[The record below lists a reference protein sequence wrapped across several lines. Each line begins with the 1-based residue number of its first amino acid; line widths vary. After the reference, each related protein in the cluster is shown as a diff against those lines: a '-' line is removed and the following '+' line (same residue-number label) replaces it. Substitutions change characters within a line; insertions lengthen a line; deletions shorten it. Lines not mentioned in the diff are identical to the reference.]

1 MSCLNLDLDY
11 FTHPKTVRLVGL
23 LGRGAEVLPIKL
35 WCYCGK
41 YHSESGKLTGYSA
54 QEIESAIGWWGKV
67 GELIEIMVRI
77 GFLDFD
83 GKDYIVHDWIKHE
96 GHLKM
101 FHIRAQQAAAKRW
114 GLDSANATSNA
125 TSNAQGELKQ
135 CPKPNQTLPYQTKP
149 TKPEKQLL
157 PAPQADAEAQNPKAE
172 KAEWLVK
179 FENWWCIYPPRKGVK
194 CGKQAAKEAFL
205 RVITSPEAY
214 NNLIAATNAYKGSRQ
229 LQELDCAK
237 DAERFLKK
245 DYWKDWIPKPAPARA
260 AEPKVLSPR
269 EEAEK
274 KEPNFCDKCNHRGL
288 LFREPG
294 EKDWH
299 AADCDNKDF
308 LRYIQKYSENKRCEC
323 NPE

>member
-1 MSCLNLDLDY
+1 MKFFSVCHFKNYQHYQNRNIFWIKLHLQLLDDFDFYQFDDWEKYL
-11 FTHPKTVRLVGL
+11 FIGL
-23 LGRGAEVLPIKL
+23 LMLAGRLENKIP
-35 WCYCGK
+35 Y
-41 YHSESGKLTGYSA
+41 SE
-54 QEIESAIGWWGKV
+54 
-67 GELIEIMVRI
+67 
-77 GFLDFD
+77 
-83 GKDYIVHDWIKHE
+83 DYIRNKLLIRTLKPIFSVLSKFEAIKFI
-96 GHLKM
+96 K
-101 FHIRAQQAAAKRW
+101 ITDDSIDTSIDKSIAQNRIEENREEENRK
-114 GLDSANATSNA
+114 NI
-125 TSNAQGELKQ
+125 
-135 CPKPNQTLPYQTKP
+135 
-149 TKPEKQLL
+149 
-157 PAPQADAEAQNPKAE
+157 PAPQADAEAQNLKAE
-172 KAEWLVK
+172 KAEWLIK
-179 FENWWCIYPPRKGVK
+179 FENWWGIYPSRKGVK

-205 RVITSPEAY
+205 RVITTLEAY

-299 AADCDNKDF
+299 AADCENKDF